1 MEISPLELYLML
13 RLDDIRILFGL
24 SIFLFP
30 IVAVFMIPLS
40 KDTDIVTGDWAI
52 IIRCVGISLVALTLL
67 SIVAVTVIPST
78 KEMSTLC
85 GVENVAELKYDREVI
100 VRIRE

>member
-13 RLDDIRILFGL
+13 RLDDIRCLFGV
-24 SIFLFP
+24 SMCISP

-52 IIRCVGISLVALTLL
+52 IIRYIGVSFVVLALL
-67 SIVAVTVIPST
+67 SILAVMFVPST

-85 GVENVAELKYDREVI
+85 GIKNVAELKYDREVI